1 MTNSLKTDGTA
12 PQTSGCARNVI
23 KEKNLSKFYEPL
35 KTIVEKDD
43 WKIVEEN
50 EHTLA
55 CSCNGLNGWAISG
68 MSVVEYS
75 QRRLAFFRD
84 NRLIGEIK
92 LYDLDLAGRV
102 VDEYMT
108 GGFTPTM
115 FISLD
120 TTMEQWCQ
128 QIEDAYAGV
137 LTGLEEEEDT
147 DAGSQ

>member
-1 MTNSLKTDGTA
+1 M
-12 PQTSGCARNVI
+12 
-23 KEKNLSKFYEPL
+23 SKFYEPL
-35 KTIVEKDD
+35 KTIVKEDD

-92 LYDLDLAGRV
+92 LYDLDLAGQV

-108 GGFTPTM
+108 
-115 FISLD
+115 
-120 TTMEQWCQ
+120 
-128 QIEDAYAGV
+128 
-137 LTGLEEEEDT
+137 
-147 DAGSQ
+147 AGSLRPCSFPWIRRWNSGASKSKTPMQEC

>member
-1 MTNSLKTDGTA
+1 M
-12 PQTSGCARNVI
+12 
-23 KEKNLSKFYEPL
+23 SKFYEPL

-102 VDEYMT
+102 VDEYMRVHSDHVHFLGYDDGT
-108 GGFTPTM
+108 VVPANRRRLCRSADWT
-115 FISLD
+115 
-120 TTMEQWCQ
+120 
-128 QIEDAYAGV
+128 
-137 LTGLEEEEDT
+137 
-147 DAGSQ
+147 

>member
-1 MTNSLKTDGTA
+1 M
-12 PQTSGCARNVI
+12 
-23 KEKNLSKFYEPL
+23 SKFYEPL

-120 TTMEQWCQ
+120 IETIYPPSARPVIYLSLCQ
-128 QIEDAYAGV
+128 NRKDS
-137 LTGLEEEEDT
+137 LWL
-147 DAGSQ
+147 

>member
-1 MTNSLKTDGTA
+1 M
-12 PQTSGCARNVI
+12 
-23 KEKNLSKFYEPL
+23 SKFYEPL

-75 QRRLAFFRD
+75 QRRLVFFRD

-137 LTGLEEEEDT
+137 LTGLEEEEDA

>member
-1 MTNSLKTDGTA
+1 M
-12 PQTSGCARNVI
+12 
-23 KEKNLSKFYEPL
+23 SKFYEPL

-68 MSVVEYS
+68 MNVVEYS

-115 FISLD
+115 FIPLD

-137 LTGLEEEEDT
+137 LTGLEEEEDA

>member
-1 MTNSLKTDGTA
+1 MDRPRGYQVRSGGFRECLKWIEAGESADV
-12 PQTSGCARNVI
+12 S
-23 KEKNLSKFYEPL
+23 
-35 KTIVEKDD
+35 
-43 WKIVEEN
+43 
-50 EHTLA
+50 
-55 CSCNGLNGWAISG
+55 
-68 MSVVEYS
+68 
-75 QRRLAFFRD
+75 LAFFRD

-92 LYDLDLAGRV
+92 LYDLDLAGQV

>member
-1 MTNSLKTDGTA
+1 M
-12 PQTSGCARNVI
+12 
-23 KEKNLSKFYEPL
+23 SKFYEPL
-35 KTIVEKDD
+35 KTIVKEDD

-75 QRRLAFFRD
+75 QRCLAFFRD

-128 QIEDAYAGV
+128 QIEDAYAGR
-137 LTGLEEEEDT
+137 
-147 DAGSQ
+147 

>member
-1 MTNSLKTDGTA
+1 M
-12 PQTSGCARNVI
+12 
-23 KEKNLSKFYEPL
+23 SKFYEPL
-35 KTIVEKDD
+35 KTIVKEDD

-115 FISLD
+115 
-120 TTMEQWCQ
+120 EQWCQ

-137 LTGLEEEEDT
+137 LTGLEEEEDA